1 MGTISTYVNNY
12 VLIGGFIIVIYDII
26 KSEEGHT
33 FILQNLY
40 SKTPMFYP
48 KKMICKRKLFAEN
61 SSAVQKMSQK
71 CI

>member
-1 MGTISTYVNNY
+1 MYKLVS
-12 VLIGGFIIVIYDII
+12 LLFLFKIVII